1 MAFFSFGKPTH
12 SVGLDIGTRSIRVA
26 QLALGKQPPVLDKV
40 GIVRIPENLV
50 VDGEIADTKAVSAIL
65 KDLWAKNGF
74 AKNNLTVGVANQKVI
89 VRVIDM
95 PHMNEEELKG
105 AIRYQAADYIPM
117 PVEETII
124 DFEILKEYAIKDDE
138 QNMKVLLVAAQ
149 RDMIQGYVEA
159 LGGAGLYPTSID
171 VKSFAMMRSM
181 IPSLPAFPSEE
192 QSKMTMET
200 TCLLNVGAGVS
211 NMIIVEE
218 GLPYFVRILLFGGN
232 DFTRAIS
239 ENMGIT
245 EEEAEALKISLSEPG
260 SDVIGGGT
268 IGDEKREARGKAE
281 EIMANRISSFVREIR
296 RSIDYCLDQTGCRAP
311 ESVVISGRGSKIKGL
326 KEELERALAV
336 NVRDGQPLQ
345 NVKVGKMQLTESEFA
360 DIEPALAVPVGL
372 ALRGVEK

>member
-50 VDGEIADTKAVSAIL
+50 VDGEIADIKAVSALL

-124 DFEILKEYAIKDDE
+124 DFEILKEYAVKEDE
-138 QNMKVLLVAAQ
+138 KNMKVLLVAAQ
-149 RDMIQGYVEA
+149 RDMIQAYVEA

-181 IPSLPAFPSEE
+181 IPALPAFPSEE
-192 QSKMTMET
+192 QLKSSMET

-218 GLPYFVRILLFGGN
+218 GMPYFVRILLFGGN

-239 ENMGIT
+239 ENMAIT
-245 EEEAEALKISLSEPG
+245 EEEAEELKISLSEPG
-260 SDVIGGGT
+260 NDVIGGGT
-268 IGDEKREARGKAE
+268 IGDEKREARQKAE
-281 EIMANRISSFVREIR
+281 DIMTNRISSFVREIR

-311 ESVVISGRGSKIKGL
+311 ESIVLSGRGSKIKGM

-336 NVRDGQPLQ
+336 TVREGQPLQ
-345 NVKVGKMQLTESEFA
+345 NVKVGKMQLTETEFG

>member
-1 MAFFSFGKPTH
+1 VALFSFGKPTH

-50 VDGEIADTKAVSAIL
+50 VDGEIADTKAVSALL

-74 AKNNLTVGVANQKVI
+74 SKNNLTVGVANQKVI

-124 DFEILKEYAIKDDE
+124 DFEILKEYTVKDDE
-138 QNMKVLLVAAQ
+138 KNMKVLLVAAQ
-149 RDMIQGYVEA
+149 RDMIQAYVEA

-181 IPSLPAFPSEE
+181 IPTLPAFPSEE
-192 QSKMTMET
+192 QSQLTMQT

-239 ENMGIT
+239 ENMGIS
-245 EEEAEALKISLSEPG
+245 EEEAEELKISLSEDY
-260 SDVIGGGT
+260 SAAGGGT
-268 IGDEKREARGKAE
+268 IGDEKREARQKAE
-281 EIMANRISSFVREIR
+281 DIMANRISSFVREIR
-296 RSIDYCLDQTGCRAP
+296 RSIDYCLDQTGCRSP
-311 ESVVISGRGSKIKGL
+311 ESIVISGRGSKIKGL
-326 KEELERALAV
+326 REELERALAV
-336 NVRDGQPLQ
+336 TVREGQPLQ
-345 NVKVGKMQLTESEFA
+345 NVKVGKMQLTETEFA

>member
-1 MAFFSFGKPTH
+1 MALFSFGKPTH

-50 VDGEIADTKAVSAIL
+50 VDGEIADIKAVSALL
-65 KDLWAKNGF
+65 KDLWSKNGF
-74 AKNNLTVGVANQKVI
+74 SKNNLTVGVANQKVI

-124 DFEILKEYAIKDDE
+124 DFEILKEYAVKEDE

-149 RDMIQGYVEA
+149 RDMIQAYVEA

-181 IPSLPAFPSEE
+181 LPALPAFPSEE

-200 TCLLNVGAGVS
+200 SCLLNVGAGVS

-218 GLPYFVRILLFGGN
+218 GMPYFVRILLFGGN

-239 ENMGIT
+239 ENMGIS
-245 EEEAEALKISLSEPG
+245 EDEAEELKISLSEDSG
-260 SDVIGGGT
+260 IIGGGAVSE
-268 IGDEKREARGKAE
+268 EKREARLKAE
-281 EIMANRISSFVREIR
+281 EIMSNRISSFVREIR

-311 ESVVISGRGSKIKGL
+311 ESIVISGRGSKIKGL

-336 NVRDGQPLQ
+336 TVREGQPLQ

-360 DIEPALAVPVGL
+360 DIEPALAVSVGL
-372 ALRGVEK
+372 ALRGV

>member
-1 MAFFSFGKPTH
+1 VALFSFGKPTH

-50 VDGEIADTKAVSAIL
+50 VDGEIADIKAVSALL

-124 DFEILKEYAIKDDE
+124 DFEILKEYSVKDDE
-138 QNMKVLLVAAQ
+138 KNMKVLLVAAQ
-149 RDMIQGYVEA
+149 RDMIQAYVEA
-159 LGGAGLYPTSID
+159 LGNAGLYPTSID

-192 QSKMTMET
+192 QLKSSMET

-218 GLPYFVRILLFGGN
+218 GMPYFVRILLFGGN

-245 EEEAEALKISLSEPG
+245 EEDAEDLKISLSEPG
-260 SDVIGGGT
+260 NDVIGGGT
-268 IGDEKREARGKAE
+268 IGDEKREARQKAE
-281 EIMANRISSFVREIR
+281 DIMTNRISSFVREIR

-311 ESVVISGRGSKIKGL
+311 ESIVLSGRGSKIKGM

-336 NVRDGQPLQ
+336 TVREGQPLQ
-345 NVKVGKMQLTESEFA
+345 NVKVGKMQLTETDFG